1 MRLVAGALL
10 TLVWL
15 GTSDVLRW
23 LADRVGE
30 RISE

>member
-23 LADRVGE
+23 LADRVGGVDQ
-30 RISE
+30 